1 MQGTG
6 YRAREASEE
15 ASAPRRLRSPA
26 VPGAGSA
33 DGVKG
38 SGNGVDPV
46 TKLQDAIRYMPTKG
60 RTLVEM
66 TVKNILYDRKT
77 LIFFGLSLFL
87 LIIPAYW
94 AYSYNGTGIKGLD
107 LFVMITMLVYLQFIV
122 LYACMLF
129 GTSLFAEEEEHKT
142 ITYLTSRPVSTFELV
157 AYKYI
162 GFVVSVFVM
171 FLITLL
177 LTFAI
182 IATRT
187 SYELTSGFMFELGQ
201 YIGLMFVAIAAWG
214 ALFMF
219 FGVYFKKYSLMV
231 GLLYAFLWETFVANI
246 GTSIKFATVNY
257 YIRSLAPAGFNT
269 AQGETPWG
277 QALAAM
283 LLLAV
288 ACIVLAWYFQ
298 RGKDY
303 N

>member
-1 MQGTG
+1 
-6 YRAREASEE
+6 
-15 ASAPRRLRSPA
+15 
-26 VPGAGSA
+26 
-33 DGVKG
+33 
-38 SGNGVDPV
+38 VD
-46 TKLQDAIRYMPTKG
+46 KLQDMVKYMPTKG
-60 RTLVEM
+60 RALLEM

-87 LIIPAYW
+87 LIIPGYW
-94 AYSYNGTGIKGLD
+94 AYSTDGTGIKGLD

-142 ITYLTSRPVSTFELV
+142 LTYLTSRPVSTFELV
-157 AYKYI
+157 VYKYI

-171 FLITLL
+171 FSITLL

-187 SYELTSGFMFELGQ
+187 SFDLISGFLFELGQ

-214 ALFMF
+214 AFFMF
-219 FGVYFKKYSLMV
+219 FGVYFRKYSLMA
-231 GLLYAFLWETFVANI
+231 GLLYALLWETFVANI
-246 GTSIKFATVNY
+246 PTSIKFATVNY
-257 YIRSLAPAGFNT
+257 YIRSMAPVAFNNVT
-269 AQGETPWG
+269 GETPWG

-283 LLLAV
+283 LGFAA
-288 ACIVLAWYFQ
+288 ACLFLAWYFQ